1 MKLIKKIMFQL
12 PIQDVLSISYQ
23 FSVIHLWMIQPLF
36 SCLVFF
42 MRAVH
47 RDNSAPLLN
56 QEHNT
61 FHVLRPKHLDIA
73 PFPMLFLLS
82 GIQPTTAFKT
92 ARKTHLRLTAV
103 SKFSHLSHPHPLL
116 HLHSKRSLRKEEC
129 LQVGFKHE
137 YAMWSG
143 LTWKLVGL
151 MLGEVA
157 GREIQLKGSV
167 NEKASW
173 PAVTMQSAYV
183 GFWRSECW
191 RRNGEFLKECR
202 AAAF

>member
-1 MKLIKKIMFQL
+1 
-12 PIQDVLSISYQ
+12 
-23 FSVIHLWMIQPLF
+23 MIQPLF

-56 QEHNT
+56 QEHNA

-73 PFPMLFLLS
+73 PFPMLLLLS
-82 GIQPTTAFKT
+82 GIPCLAFSPLLHLKPLW
-92 ARKTHLRLTAV
+92 RPICLRLTAA
-103 SKFSHLSHPHPLL
+103 SKFSHLSLPPPPF
-116 HLHSKRSLRKEEC
+116 HLHWKRSLRKEEC
-129 LQVGFKHE
+129 LQVGFKQE
-137 YAMWSG
+137 YAIWSG
-143 LTWKLVGL
+143 LTWRLVGL